1 MYAPASQRAALRAM
15 HRTLQ
20 PVGHAT
26 IRHLR
31 VSVSTVGRGRWSGPG
46 FCVRFAVCVAQDIL
60 SFHTRRL
67 ETDRQTCGAEWWV
80 QVHADPQPI
89 AGLCHCCDGSMAAC
103 PSVCHRRPV
112 GAPPQRSTGST
123 VVHAL
128 RAQSHLCSASAVH
141 EIWTGAADSKPERR
155 VSLR

>member
-31 VSVSTVGRGRWSGPG
+31 LSVSTVGRGRWSGPG

-67 ETDRQTCGAEWWV
+67 ETDRQTYGAEWWV

-89 AGLCHCCDGSMAAC
+89 AGLCHCCDGSMPPVRLSPPPTRRRSAANAALVV
-103 PSVCHRRPV
+103 SARIASSAAPV
-112 GAPPQRSTGST
+112 QRIGS
-123 VVHAL
+123 AL
-128 RAQSHLCSASAVH
+128 
-141 EIWTGAADSKPERR
+141 WTGAADSKPERR